1 MLFHRRNTMK
11 LALVSTLTVTV
22 LIAGCSI
29 PTAPSAVS
37 SVDGIFTQP
46 VGRSNARS
54 IPNGHNVSLGIVYSR
69 NTQTNR
75 AYLQNYQANAGTGF
89 GQSLLVQPI
98 HDAYVAA
105 SQPDLAVDWVKASL
119 QRQFGSVTVYPDMR
133 SLMAAKP
140 EVVGI
145 VDSRSQLMTS
155 RSSDI
160 EAKVSVDFYDN
171 NLAYI
176 GTAQGH
182 DAKALSPV
190 WADYKRSEDIVA
202 DINEQQNVQV
212 RALQKFDQS
221 LSNLL
226 TNPTSNVSMLDNKT
240 ERKSY

>member
-1 MLFHRRNTMK
+1 MK
-11 LALVSTLTVTV
+11 LALVSTLTVTA
-22 LIAGCSI
+22 LLTGCSI

-37 SVDGIFTQP
+37 SLDGIFTQP
-46 VGRSNARS
+46 VGRSSATS
-54 IPNGHNVSLGIVYSR
+54 IPNGSTVSLGLVYSR

-75 AYLQNYQANAGTGF
+75 AYLQDYQANAGTGF
-89 GQSLLVQPI
+89 GQSLLVQSI
-98 HDAYVAA
+98 HDAYVAT
-105 SQPDLAVDWVKASL
+105 SKPDMAVDWVKASL
-119 QRQFGSVTVYPDMR
+119 QRQFGSVTVYPDMQ
-133 SLMAAKP
+133 SLRAAKP
-140 EVVGI
+140 DVVAI

-160 EAKVSVDFYDN
+160 QADVSADFYDSN
-171 NLAYI
+171 FNYI

-190 WADYKRSEDIVA
+190 WADYKRSEEIVA

-226 TNPTSNVSMLDNKT
+226 TRPTDKVSITESNTGRAL
-240 ERKSY
+240 Y